1 MKNTVF
7 FILCLLSI
15 PLLATENINRKDE
28 KGSAPT
34 KQPYESDEESSLLY
48 FPLKADLDPI
58 TLKKLQAPTQ
68 PAASMPVSLWVG
80 GISRLATGATFLAT
94 LPAHVG
100 ILINPFEALPP
111 DVLALIS
118 KQGRNWA
125 LIIPTRNRF
134 DGEDRSPETLNTT
147 KESQAYFEQVVIQTK
162 IRTVFIPDMV
172 DVDQEVLEFIV
183 ALAKK
188 YGITLIVP
196 PQFFSNIQR
205 LCQTQGVHYQLLDAF
220 APSNITF
227 DDFKVIL
234 SESIQNIKST
244 GELKVAVILTD
255 EAKKIYFNEY
265 IQLIQTN
272 HGLFVD
278 EKPVIQAK

>member
-1 MKNTVF
+1 MKNIIF
-7 FILCLLSI
+7 LILCLLSI
-15 PLLATENINRKDE
+15 SLSATENVNKRDE
-28 KGSAPT
+28 KGSPPT
-34 KQPYESDEESSLLY
+34 KQPYESEEESSLLY
-48 FPLKADLDPI
+48 FPLKAELDPI
-58 TLKKLQAPTQ
+58 TLKKLQAPAQ
-68 PAASMPVSLWVG
+68 PTASMPVTLWVG
-80 GISRLATGATFLAT
+80 GLSRIATSATFLAT
-94 LPAHVG
+94 LPVHIG
-100 ILINPFEALPP
+100 ILINPFEALPTE
-111 DVLALIS
+111 VLSLIS

-134 DGEDRSPETLNTT
+134 DGEERSPETLNTT
-147 KESQAYFEQVVIQTK
+147 KESQAYFEQVIIQTK

-196 PQFFSNIQR
+196 PQFFSNIQG
-205 LCQTQGVHYQLLDAF
+205 LCQTQGVHYQLLDVF
-220 APSNITF
+220 APSNITL

-234 SESIQNIKST
+234 SESVQNIKNT
-244 GELKVAVILTD
+244 GELKVAVLLTD

-278 EKPVIQAK
+278 EKPVMQAK

>member
-1 MKNTVF
+1 MRNIIFCV
-7 FILCLLSI
+7 LCLISALS
-15 PLLATENINRKDE
+15 LATGTIDRKNE
-28 KGSAPT
+28 QGNVPI
-34 KQPYESDEESSLLY
+34 KQPYESAEKSSPVS
-48 FPLKADLDPI
+48 FPLKAELDPI
-58 TLKKLQAPTQ
+58 TLRKLQAPNQ
-68 PAASMPVSLWVG
+68 PTASIPVTLWVG
-80 GISRLATGATFLAT
+80 GLSRLAAGATFLAT
-94 LPAHVG
+94 LPPHIG
-100 ILINPFEALPP
+100 ILINPFEALPT
-111 DVLALIS
+111 DVLNLIS

-134 DGEDRSPETLNTT
+134 DGEERSPQTLNTT
-147 KESQAYFEQVVIQTK
+147 KESQAYFEQVAIKTK
-162 IRTVFIPDMV
+162 IRTVFIPDMA

-196 PQFFSNIQR
+196 PQFFSNTQR

-234 SESIQNIKST
+234 SESIQTIKNT
-244 GELKVAVILTD
+244 GELKMAALLTD
-255 EAKKIYFNEY
+255 ESKKIHFNEY

>member
-1 MKNTVF
+1 
-7 FILCLLSI
+7 
-15 PLLATENINRKDE
+15 
-28 KGSAPT
+28 
-34 KQPYESDEESSLLY
+34 
-48 FPLKADLDPI
+48 
-58 TLKKLQAPTQ
+58 
-68 PAASMPVSLWVG
+68 MPVTLWVG
-80 GISRLATGATFLAT
+80 GLSRLSASASFLTT
-94 LPAHVG
+94 LPAHIG

-125 LIIPTRNRF
+125 LIVPTRTRF
-134 DGEDRSPETLNTT
+134 DGEDLSSETLNTT

-188 YGITLIVP
+188 HGITLIVP

-205 LCQTQGVHYQLLDAF
+205 LCQTQGVNYQLLDAF
-220 APSNITF
+220 ASSNITF
-227 DDFKVIL
+227 DDFKAIL
-234 SESIQNIKST
+234 TESIQSIKAT
-244 GELKVAVILTD
+244 GELKIAVLLTD
-255 EAKKIYFNEY
+255 EAKKIYFNEC

-278 EKPVIQAK
+278 EKPLIQAK

>member
-1 MKNTVF
+1 MKNIIL
-7 FILCLLSI
+7 FILFLLITI
-15 PLLATENINRKDE
+15 PLATGNADKKSKQEP
-28 KGSAPT
+28 API
-34 KQPYESDEESSLLY
+34 KQPHESDEESSLFY
-48 FPLKADLDPI
+48 FPLKAELDPV
-58 TLKKLQAPTQ
+58 TLSRLQTPTQ
-68 PAASMPVSLWVG
+68 AATSMPVTLWVG
-80 GISRLATGATFLAT
+80 GLSRLSASASFLTT
-94 LPAHVG
+94 LPAHIG

-125 LIIPTRNRF
+125 LIVPTRTRF
-134 DGEDRSPETLNTT
+134 DGEDLSSETLNTT

-162 IRTVFIPDMV
+162 IRTVFIPEMV

-188 YGITLIVP
+188 HGITLIVP

-205 LCQTQGVHYQLLDAF
+205 LCQTQGVNYQLLDAF
-220 APSNITF
+220 ASSNITF
-227 DDFKVIL
+227 DDFKAIL
-234 SESIQNIKST
+234 TESIQSIKAT
-244 GELKVAVILTD
+244 GELKIAVLLTD

-278 EKPVIQAK
+278 EKPLIQAK